1 METIKRRKHSPEFKE
16 RAVRL
21 ARDLG
26 NTAQAARELDI
37 GYSLLCSWL
46 KLAETANSKGK
57 GLALALEEKA
67 ELERLRK
74 VVARQAVELDFVKK
88 AAAYFA
94 KERLERNTP
103 GSKP

>member
-1 METIKRRKHSPEFKE
+1 METVKRRKHEPKFKE
-16 RAVRL
+16 RAVEL
-21 ARDLG
+21 ARSLG
-26 NTAQAARELDI
+26 NNAQAARELNV
-37 GYSLLCSWL
+37 GYSLLCSWI
-46 KLAETANSKGK
+46 KAAEVAGTKGK

-74 VVARQAVELDFVKK
+74 QVARQAIELDFVKK

-94 KERLERNTP
+94 KEQLGKNTP